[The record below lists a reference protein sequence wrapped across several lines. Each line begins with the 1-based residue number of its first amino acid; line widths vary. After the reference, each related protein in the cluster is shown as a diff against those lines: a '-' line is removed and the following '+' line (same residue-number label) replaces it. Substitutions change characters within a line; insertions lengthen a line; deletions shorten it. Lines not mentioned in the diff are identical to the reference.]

1 MPHSKGGTWKLSFLL
16 HSVGLAL
23 RKKSHG
29 AFNRFSKQVIA
40 WFGIWWK
47 SFLSAGCFRINTRM
61 EAAHPPGLLRQKQ
74 MNTKRILL
82 ASSSHFF
89 CDLNTGSLPAI
100 LPFLISIHGLSYGA
114 ASALMLA
121 NSSLSSLIQPLF
133 GYLSDRS
140 SKLTFMP
147 VGIAVAALG
156 MSLLGFLESYV
167 AIFLAVAMSGIG
179 AALFHPAGIRF
190 TNSVSRDKQGT
201 ATSIFSIGGN
211 MGFLLAPLLAVFLI
225 EHFGLKGL
233 GVLLPIG
240 LLMAGVL
247 LYEMRSIACVQ
258 KKDIKKE
265 REDACNNWHAF
276 WRLTIAIIF
285 RSAIMVCLRV
295 FFPLYLIAFFHHSS
309 AEAALALTIFG
320 LSGIVGNILGGM
332 LADRFGYAL
341 LVKAS
346 AAAMVSLLVVFPFLH
361 NVFLIYLDLMAI
373 ALLLYASYSPIV
385 VLGQKYLA
393 RNEGFSAGITL
404 GLSISVGGLFSPLLG
419 FLADAYGLPIV
430 FHAFGFFGL
439 MGALCSL
446 FLPNVSGKK

>member
-1 MPHSKGGTWKLSFLL
+1 M
-16 HSVGLAL
+16 
-23 RKKSHG
+23 
-29 AFNRFSKQVIA
+29 
-40 WFGIWWK
+40 
-47 SFLSAGCFRINTRM
+47 
-61 EAAHPPGLLRQKQ
+61 
-74 MNTKRILL
+74 
-82 ASSSHFF
+82 
-89 CDLNTGSLPAI
+89 LNI
-100 LPFLISIHGLSYGA
+100 Y
-114 ASALMLA
+114 
-121 NSSLSSLIQPLF
+121 
-133 GYLSDRS
+133 
-140 SKLTFMP
+140 
-147 VGIAVAALG
+147 
-156 MSLLGFLESYV
+156 
-167 AIFLAVAMSGIG
+167 
-179 AALFHPAGIRF
+179 
-190 TNSVSRDKQGT
+190 
-201 ATSIFSIGGN
+201 
-211 MGFLLAPLLAVFLI
+211 
-225 EHFGLKGL
+225 
-233 GVLLPIG
+233 
-240 LLMAGVL
+240 
-247 LYEMRSIACVQ
+247 
-258 KKDIKKE
+258 KDIKKE

-346 AAAMVSLLVVFPFLH
+346 AAAMVPLLVVFPFLH